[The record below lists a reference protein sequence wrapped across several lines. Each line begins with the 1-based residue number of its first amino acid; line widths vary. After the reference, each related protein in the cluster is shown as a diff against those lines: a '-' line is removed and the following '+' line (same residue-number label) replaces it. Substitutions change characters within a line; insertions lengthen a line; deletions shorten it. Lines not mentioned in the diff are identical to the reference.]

1 MYNVDIRIVRIFNTY
16 GPNMDKNDGRVVTKL
31 ISQILTNEDI
41 TIYGDG
47 SQTRS
52 FCYIDDLLEGLIRLM
67 SSKYNYPMNI
77 GNSSDITIKEL
88 SNILLDLIDSESNI
102 TFLPLPQDDPTNRK
116 PDICLAK
123 KVLDWEPS
131 TDIRTGLIK
140 TIEFIQG
147 EILKEEL
154 IKELKGI

>member
-31 ISQILTNEDI
+31 ISQIITNEDI

-123 KVLDWEPS
+123 KVLDWIFD
-131 TDIRTGLIK
+131 TLNRG
-140 TIEFIQG
+140 FITRPDSYVLNLSIG
-147 EILKEEL
+147 EQ
-154 IKELKGI
+154 ELKLIT

>member
-102 TFLPLPQDDPTNRK
+102 NQDH
-116 PDICLAK
+116 
-123 KVLDWEPS
+123 ES
-131 TDIRTGLIK
+131 SK
-140 TIEFIQG
+140 TKIINSFFK
-147 EILKEEL
+147 LKENTTTIIEYPKNNNNPL
-154 IKELKGI
+154 GL